1 MFGKKDETRALSTAE
16 PKKRGL
22 LFRIVRGYLVFLAA
36 CWVIQLVIT
45 FLGIS
50 SALIQAAL
58 QAILS

>member
-1 MFGKKDETRALSTAE
+1 MFGKKDETHALSTEE

-58 QAILS
+58 QAIFS

>member
-1 MFGKKDETRALSTAE
+1 MFGKKDETHALSTE
-16 PKKRGL
+16 GPKKRGL
-22 LFRIVRGYLVFLAA
+22 LVRIVRGYLVFLAA
-36 CWVIQLVIT
+36 CWAIQLVIT